1 MNSVLISCCW
11 SHPYSSITVNKRKP
25 LFIKTIT
32 FYYISP
38 QLKISGEGNC
48 GVIPFVERLLGYRLG
63 ILQPLCPLKA
73 TSTYL
78 HHSDMVIWAGFVF
91 VRIS

>member
-11 SHPYSSITVNKRKP
+11 SHPYSSITGNKRKP
-25 LFIKTIT
+25 LFIKNNY
-32 FYYISP
+32 FLLHSP
-38 QLKISGEGNC
+38 QLKISGKGNC
-48 GVIPFVERLLGYRLG
+48 GGIPFVERLLGYRLG
-63 ILQPLCPLKA
+63 ILQPLRPLKA

-78 HHSDMVIWAGFVF
+78 HLGDVVIRAGFVF